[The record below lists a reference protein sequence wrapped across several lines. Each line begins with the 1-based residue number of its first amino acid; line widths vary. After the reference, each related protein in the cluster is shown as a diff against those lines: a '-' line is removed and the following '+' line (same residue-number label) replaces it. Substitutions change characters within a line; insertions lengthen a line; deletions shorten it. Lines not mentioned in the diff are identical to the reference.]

1 MTDPISR
8 RTLFE
13 MTVAGASAAAM
24 ASSATAQSAQRPAAS
39 SQSWTTY
46 PEGEKVGYAIVGLG
60 KLALEEIIPAFKHAR
75 GSKLA
80 AVVSG
85 DPAKARRVAAENG
98 LPASA
103 VYSYADYERMAN
115 DPRIQVVYIVLPN
128 SMHAEY
134 TIRALKAGKHVL
146 CEKPMATTI
155 ADGEAMIAAAKQAN
169 RKLMIAYR
177 CHYEPL
183 NLEVMRR
190 VRAGSIGK
198 PRMVVTNM
206 GRQADPNT
214 PWDSWRLDMG
224 MSGGG
229 ALADMGVYGINAARY
244 LLNEEPTEVTA
255 WSYTDRSDPRFKT
268 TEDLIAWQFRFPSGA
283 IANGSTS
290 FAYSATVSF
299 QVIGETGRLV
309 ADPGAFYGGNRLT
322 VEGQP
327 GERNP
332 QIVEIDQ
339 FAREMDWMSDVVRGK
354 APMVAPGEEGL
365 QDLRLMKAIMDSAA
379 RGGAPIR
386 TDWGYRRPVDP
397 AAVVD
402 VPRRA

>member
-1 MTDPISR
+1 VTEEISR

-13 MTVAGASAAAM
+13 MTMAGASAAAL
-24 ASSATAQSAQRPAAS
+24 AGTAAAQTPRPDEGPAG
-39 SQSWTTY
+39 WVRY
-46 PEGEKVGYAIVGLG
+46 PESEKVGYAIVGLG
-60 KLALEEIIPAFKHAR
+60 KLALEEIIPGFKNAR

-98 LPASA
+98 LPATA
-103 VYSYADYERMAN
+103 VYSYENYDRIAN

-146 CEKPMATTI
+146 CEKPMATNV
-155 ADGEAMIAAAKQAN
+155 ADAEAMIAAARQAN

-190 VRAGSIGK
+190 VRAGAIGK
-198 PRMVVTNM
+198 PRLVVTNM
-206 GRQADPNT
+206 GRQADPT
-214 PWDSWRLDMG
+214 QSFDRWRLDMA

-229 ALADMGVYGINAARY
+229 ALADMGVYGVNAARY
-244 LLNEEPTEVTA
+244 LLNEEPTEVQA
-255 WSYTDRSDPRFKT
+255 WSSTDRSDPRFKS
-268 TEDLIAWQFRFPSGA
+268 TEDLIVWQFRFPSGA
-283 IANGSTS
+283 ICNGSTS
-290 FAYSATVSF
+290 FSCSPTMAYE
-299 QVIGETGRLV
+299 VIGETGRLV
-309 ADPGAFYGGNRLT
+309 GDPAAFYGGNRLR

-327 GERNP
+327 GEREP
-332 QIVEIDQ
+332 KIVQIDQ
-339 FAREMDWMSDVVRGK
+339 FAREMDWMSDVVRGR
-354 APMVAPGEEGL
+354 APMVSTGEEGL
-365 QDLRLMKAIMDSAA
+365 QDMRLMKAIMDSAA
-379 RGGAPIR
+379 QGGATIKS
-386 TDWGYRRPVDP
+386 DWGYRRAVDP

-402 VPRRA
+402 VPRAV